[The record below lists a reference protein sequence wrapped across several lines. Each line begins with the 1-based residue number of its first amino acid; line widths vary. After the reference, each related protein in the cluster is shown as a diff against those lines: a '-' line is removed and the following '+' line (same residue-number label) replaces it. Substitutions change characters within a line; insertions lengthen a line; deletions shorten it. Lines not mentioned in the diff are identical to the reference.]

1 MNELYVNETVN
12 EFYERVTV
20 SHPADLWKDY
30 NGMDDVDW
38 RVRLNQ
44 FLLNK
49 WSYTLL
55 NTGMILQMTPTG
67 TDRIIHSNQFKIDTY
82 E

>member
-1 MNELYVNETVN
+1 MNEFYVNETVN

-38 RVRLNQ
+38 RVRLN
-44 FLLNK
+44 
-49 WSYTLL
+49 
-55 NTGMILQMTPTG
+55 
-67 TDRIIHSNQFKIDTY
+67 
-82 E
+82 